1 MKVIALY
8 SLKGGVGKTTA
19 TVNLAHLAASSGART
34 LVWDLDPQGS
44 SSFYFRIEDKVR
56 GGRKALHSEAR
67 LHEAIRGTDY
77 DLLDLLPAD
86 ISYRNMEIA
95 LDGERKQENL
105 IGNCIQV
112 VQHDYDFLF
121 LDCPP
126 GISRLSESVFEYADL
141 VLIPSI
147 PTILSMRTIKR
158 IVDFRQKHGLT
169 TSLMRSFF
177 SMVDRRKKMHNA
189 WIGRIEQMRPLMFN
203 AKIPALSEVELMGEM
218 RAPLTAF
225 RPKSRVTAEFRKL
238 WREIMGLWYISK

>member
-19 TVNLAHLAASSGART
+19 TVNLAHIAATSGART
-34 LVWDLDPQGS
+34 LVWDLDPQGA
-44 SSFYFRIEDKVR
+44 SSFYFRVQDKVR
-56 GGRKALHSEAR
+56 GGRKILHDKKR
-67 LHEAIRGTDY
+67 LQAAIRGTDY
-77 DLLDLLPAD
+77 ELLDLLPAD

-95 LDGERKQENL
+95 LDAECKQESLLN
-105 IGNCIQV
+105 NCIQA

-126 GISRLSESVFEYADL
+126 GISRLSEAVFQYADL

-158 IVDFRQKHGLT
+158 IIDFRKKKGLT
-169 TSLMRSFF
+169 TSLIRSFF
-177 SMVDRRKKMHNA
+177 SIVDKRKRMHNA
-189 WIGRIEQMRPLMFN
+189 WISRIEQMQPLMFDVR
-203 AKIPALSEVELMGEM
+203 IPALSEVELMGEH
-218 RAPLTAF
+218 RAPLTAV

-238 WREIMGLWYISK
+238 WREIMQLWYPT